1 MARYTGPKCRICRRV
16 GFSVCGSER
25 CALERRTTPPGM
37 HPDLRRKISDYKK
50 HLVEKQKLRYIY
62 WVSERQLRNYMKKA
76 FKKTGISG
84 ETLLAFLERRLDN
97 IVYRLGFAPTRPS
110 ARQMVVHGHVLVNGR
125 GVNRPSY
132 LLREGDV
139 VTLKEKSKKM
149 TSVEDGLTRSR
160 ARPSLPYLEVDR
172 ENIQGTLTAMPTRE
186 NIPLEINEHLITEHY
201 TKYI

>member
-1 MARYTGPKCRICRRV
+1 
-16 GFSVCGSER
+16 
-25 CALERRTTPPGM
+25 M

-110 ARQMVVHGHVLVNGR
+110 ARQMVVHGHVLVNGHN
-125 GVNRPSY
+125 VNRPSY
-132 LLREGDV
+132 PLRERDV

-149 TSVEDGLTRSR
+149 ALVEDGLAKSM
-160 ARPSLPYLEVDR
+160 ARPALPYLEVDR

>member
-1 MARYTGPKCRICRRV
+1 MARYTGPKCRICRQV

-37 HPDLRRKISDYKK
+37 HPELRRKMSDYKK
-50 HLVEKQKLRYIY
+50 HLIEKQKLRYVY

-76 FKKTGISG
+76 FKKPGISG
-84 ETLLAFLERRLDN
+84 ETLLTLLERRLDN
-97 IVYRLGFAPTRPS
+97 IVYRLGFAPNRLS

-125 GVNRPSY
+125 RVDHPSY
-132 LLREGDV
+132 LLRERDV
-139 VTLKEKSKKM
+139 ITLKEKSKKM
-149 TSVEDGLTRSR
+149 ALVEDGLTRSR
-160 ARPSLPYLEVDR
+160 VRPPLPYLEVDR
-172 ENIQGTLTAMPTRE
+172 ENKQGTLTSIPTRE